1 MKLRQLHLW
10 IVNGITFIRVPFI
23 LAFLAL
29 ALYHGWG
36 VQHYNN
42 ALVEEPALIAQGLT
56 EPSICW
62 AWVAVVCLSLSALT
76 DLFDGALARRW
87 KVVTKF
93 GGMCDPLMD
102 KIFYLIVFPTL
113 LWLLPIGK
121 PLERWHALFM
131 VILTI
136 LYLLRDQWV
145 TFLRSVG
152 TMYGA
157 DCSATFLGKV
167 RTAMTFPLCAFIY
180 FYIMMY
186 PDYPK
191 DEVTW
196 FRWVIYAGEAFA
208 IFLNFWSLYVYTRY
222 FMPYIKKSIADKPEN
237 SPTAK

>member
-1 MKLRQLHLW
+1 MQLRQMHLW
-10 IVNGITFIRVPFI
+10 IVNAITFIRVPFI
-23 LAFLAL
+23 IAFLVL
-29 ALYHGWG
+29 ALIHGWG
-36 VQHYNN
+36 EQRHLLKE
-42 ALVEEPALIAQGLT
+42 AAS
-56 EPSICW
+56 PSMAW
-62 AWVAVVCLSLSALT
+62 AWVALVCLTLSALT

-121 PLERWHALFM
+121 PEERWHALFM

-152 TMYGA
+152 TLYGA

-167 RTAMTFPLCAFIY
+167 RTAMTFPLCAIIY
-180 FYIMMY
+180 LYIMIY
-186 PDYPK
+186 PDHPG
-191 DEVTW
+191 EVTT
-196 FRWVIYAGEAFA
+196 FRWIIYTGEAVA

-222 FMPYIKKSIADKPEN
+222 FMPYIKQSIADKPEN
-237 SPTAK
+237 TQK